1 MVHSSCEMNVGP
13 NLVLGRQALPA
24 QRDGQDGP
32 GTSPHGPWGSEI
44 SGEVAWEKLVLLLT
58 PDNLFGTAQEL
69 PDYCMSQR
77 LIPPHVY
84 PAVTPEA
91 LLG

>member
-1 MVHSSCEMNVGP
+1 MARM
-13 NLVLGRQALPA
+13 
-24 QRDGQDGP
+24 GQGHPPMGP
-32 GTSPHGPWGSEI
+32 GGSEI

-58 PDNLFGTAQEL
+58 PGNLFGTAQEL
-69 PDYCMSQR
+69 PDYCRSQR

-84 PAVTPEA
+84 PGVTPEV